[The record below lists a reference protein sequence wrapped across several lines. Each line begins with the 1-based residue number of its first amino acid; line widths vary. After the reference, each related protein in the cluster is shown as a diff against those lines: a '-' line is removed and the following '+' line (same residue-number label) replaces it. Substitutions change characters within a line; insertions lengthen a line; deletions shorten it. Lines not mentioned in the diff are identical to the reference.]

1 MPGGGAWGM
10 AVREKRKLGD
20 LLVAAGALSPAQ
32 LKTALERQRH
42 TRKKLGEAIIDLR
55 ILTEEAILLTLANQL
70 RIELVDLDAVE
81 PDFDILKKIPEAT
94 ARKYALLPL
103 GRVGDLV
110 HIAMADPLNI
120 FAIDEIVVKME
131 ADVKVSIARE
141 HQIIAAITR
150 HYGVTS
156 SIHEA
161 MRSVQ
166 GADEVREDAAVP
178 YLAAISREAAPVAK
192 LLETIVRQAARD
204 RASDVHIE
212 PDEDDVKIRTRI
224 DGVLFANAPVP
235 KALQAALISRAKV
248 LGRMDI
254 AESRLPQDG
263 RFQMVYEGREI
274 ECRVSAFPTIHG
286 ENVVIRILKKD
297 AALMKLEDTGL
308 CGATLERALGMFRAP
323 FGIIVVTGPTGSGKT
338 TTLYAALNL
347 LNAVERH
354 IITVEDP
361 VEYRVPGVRQA
372 QVNQKAGLT
381 FATSLRSILRQ
392 DPDVIMVGEIRDRE
406 TAEIAIQA
414 AMTGHLVLSTL
425 HANDA
430 PGAVVRLA
438 DIGIE
443 PYMIS
448 SALAGAIAQRLVR
461 RVCPACTGAGCMECR
476 KSGYAGRIGIFEALV
491 LDDAARVMING
502 RASASALGE
511 YAIRQLGMETMRFD
525 GIEKAKRG
533 ITTTVEVNRVT
544 AEF

>member
-1 MPGGGAWGM
+1 M

-20 LLVAAGALSPAQ
+20 LLVAAGVLSPDQ
-32 LKTALERQRH
+32 LTLALDRQRH

-55 ILTEEAILLTLANQL
+55 ILTEEAILLTLASQL

-120 FAIDEIVVKME
+120 FAIDEIVIKLE
-131 ADVKVSIARE
+131 ADVKISIARE
-141 HQIIAAITR
+141 HQIAAAITR

-161 MRSVQ
+161 LRSVQ
-166 GADEVREDAAVP
+166 GADEVREGAAVP
-178 YLAAISREAAPVAK
+178 YLAAVSRETAPVAK

-204 RASDVHIE
+204 RASDIHIE
-212 PDEDDVKIRTRI
+212 PDEEDVKIRTRI

-263 RFQMVYEGREI
+263 RFQMEHDGCQI

-286 ENVVIRILKKD
+286 ENVVMRILRKD
-297 AALMKLEDTGL
+297 ATLTKLEDTGL
-308 CGATLERALGMFRAP
+308 SGATLDRALGMFRAP
-323 FGIIVVTGPTGSGKT
+323 FGIIVATGPTGSGKT

-347 LNAVERH
+347 LNTVERH

-372 QVNQKAGLT
+372 QVNPKAGLT
-381 FATSLRSILRQ
+381 FASSMRSILRQ

-430 PGAVVRLA
+430 SGAVVRLA

-448 SALAGAIAQRLVR
+448 SALVGAIAQRLVR
-461 RVCPACTGAGCMECR
+461 RVCNGCAGAGCMECR
-476 KSGYAGRIGIFEALV
+476 KSGYSGRIGIFEALV
-491 LDDAARVMING
+491 LDEAARVLVNG
-502 RASASALGE
+502 RASASALRE
-511 YAIRQLGMETMRFD
+511 YAIRQLDMETMRRD
-525 GIEKAKRG
+525 GVEKVKRG

>member
-1 MPGGGAWGM
+1 M

>member
-1 MPGGGAWGM
+1 M

-32 LKTALERQRH
+32 LKEALERQRH

-55 ILTEEAILLTLANQL
+55 ILTEEAILQTLARQL
-70 RIELVDLDAVE
+70 QIELVDLDALE
-81 PDFDILKKIPEAT
+81 PDFDILRKIPEAT

-103 GRVGDLV
+103 GRMGDLV

-120 FAIDEIVVKME
+120 FAIDEISIKLE
-131 ADVKVSIARE
+131 AEVRISIAPE
-141 HQIIAAITR
+141 HQIAAAITR

-161 MRSVQ
+161 LRSVRA
-166 GADEVREDAAVP
+166 ADEVREEAAAP
-178 YLAAISREAAPVAK
+178 YLAAVSREATPVAK

-204 RASDVHIE
+204 RASDIHIE
-212 PDEDDVKIRTRI
+212 PDEEDVKIRTRI
-224 DGVLFANAPVP
+224 DGVLFANASVP

-263 RFQMVYEGREI
+263 RFQIEHDGREI

-286 ENVVIRILKKD
+286 ENVVIRILRKD
-297 AALMKLEDTGL
+297 AALTKLGDTGL
-308 CGATLERALGMFRAP
+308 CGATLERALGIFRAP

-347 LNAVERH
+347 LNTVERH

-372 QVNQKAGLT
+372 QVNPKAGLT

-406 TAEIAIQA
+406 TAEIATQA

-430 PGAVVRLA
+430 PSAVVRLA

-448 SALAGAIAQRLVR
+448 STLAGAIAQRLVR
-461 RVCPACTGAGCMECR
+461 RVCSGCAGAGCMECR
-476 KSGYAGRIGIFEALV
+476 KSGYSGRIGIFEALV
-491 LDDAARVMING
+491 LDEAARALVNG
-502 RASASALGE
+502 RASVSALRE
-511 YAIRQLGMETMRFD
+511 YAIQQLGMETMRRD
-525 GIEKAKRG
+525 GVEKAKRG
-533 ITTTVEVNRVT
+533 ITTAAEVNRVT

>member
-1 MPGGGAWGM
+1 M

-20 LLVAAGALSPAQ
+20 LLVEAGALSAAQ
-32 LKTALERQRH
+32 LKAALERQRH
-42 TRKKLGEAIIDLR
+42 TRKKLGEAIIDLEL
-55 ILTEEAILLTLANQL
+55 LTEEAILQTLARQL
-70 RIELVDLDAVE
+70 RIDLVDLDALE

-103 GRVGDLV
+103 GRAGNHV

-120 FAIDEIVVKME
+120 FAIDEIAIKLE
-131 ADVKVSIARE
+131 AEVKVSIARE
-141 HQIIAAITR
+141 GQIAAAITR

-156 SIHEA
+156 SIREA
-161 MRSVQ
+161 LRSVQ
-166 GADEVREDAAVP
+166 GAEEVREEAAVP
-178 YLAAISREAAPVAK
+178 YLSAVPREAAPVAK

-204 RASDVHIE
+204 RASDIHIE
-212 PDEDDVKIRTRI
+212 PDEEDVKIRTRI

-263 RFQMVYEGREI
+263 RFQMEHEGREI

-286 ENVVIRILKKD
+286 ENVVMRILRKD
-297 AALMKLEDTGL
+297 AALTKLEDTGL
-308 CGATLERALGMFRAP
+308 RGATLERALGMFRAP

-338 TTLYAALNL
+338 TTLYAALNR
-347 LNAVERH
+347 LNTVERH
-354 IITVEDP
+354 IITIEDP

-372 QVNQKAGLT
+372 QVNPKAGLT
-381 FATSLRSILRQ
+381 FASSMRSILRQ

-406 TAEIAIQA
+406 TAEIAMQA

-430 PGAVVRLA
+430 PGAVVRLV

-461 RVCPACTGAGCMECR
+461 RVCSGCAGAGCMECR

-491 LDDAARVMING
+491 LDEPARALVNG
-502 RASASALGE
+502 RASASALRE
-511 YAIRQLGMETMRFD
+511 YAVQHLGMETMRRD
-525 GIEKAKRG
+525 GVEKTKRG
-533 ITTTVEVNRVT
+533 ITTAAEVNRVT
-544 AEF
+544 ADC